1 MSPKKKKPALLVIEG
16 SELAENIV
24 LALKDSELN
33 NKSLQDAIASN
44 NEQLEKLKKL
54 ISKL

>member
-1 MSPKKKKPALLVIEG
+1 MSPKKKRPALLVIEG